1 MFIIYSELAFKYGF
15 VAITLCWVVV
25 PAMVLATLL
34 FSARWRRT
42 RIMTPLGFM
51 SQRYNGLV
59 HQIFVWTGI
68 PLRLIDNSIK
78 IYSTAIFL
86 SVGIGQ
92 RWFTLEFCIA
102 LVGIIMILYTL
113 LGGQWAVLVTDFVQF
128 TILCVAVLIL
138 FPLALYAV
146 GGFGGL
152 AAKAPEGFF
161 NLLSP
166 PYGIFDWVMFCIIIG
181 ISYNATWSYVQKYN
195 CVATETDARKVAI
208 IMGVLSAVGPVIFFI
223 PAMAARILLPE
234 LINEDGGS
242 RIAYVTMCLK
252 LLPTG
257 IMGLMVAGMFSATMS
272 TLGSEYNVLS
282 GVLTKD
288 FYGKIIRPDA
298 DERTLIRWGRINTAI
313 IGGITIFVAIGITF
327 IKGFNLYDIM
337 VKAFGALGPAI
348 MLPLLGGLFV
358 RKINSKGAI
367 TGVLTGTFSGISLVV
382 INVIL
387 LRIYSER
394 LADDAALSY
403 WLKQG
408 YNSISI
414 GVNIISTILGMWLG
428 SSLTKTPADEAER
441 VNEFFNRM
449 AVPTEPIIDKSAGER
464 QSPFYAVGIAL
475 LFLGIV
481 IVLVGLSMNFG
492 GDTKALIFDSIAG
505 GFMAVTGL
513 IIWLRNRRKG

>member
-1 MFIIYSELAFKYGF
+1 
-15 VAITLCWVVV
+15 
-25 PAMVLATLL
+25 
-34 FSARWRRT
+34 
-42 RIMTPLGFM
+42 
-51 SQRYNGLV
+51 
-59 HQIFVWTGI
+59 
-68 PLRLIDNSIK
+68 
-78 IYSTAIFL
+78 
-86 SVGIGQ
+86 
-92 RWFTLEFCIA
+92 
-102 LVGIIMILYTL
+102 MILYTL

-166 PYGIFDWVMFCIIIG
+166 PYGLFDWVMSWLIIG